1 MLPPGGEGEPEHICL
16 SKLPCDC
23 LKGIWQ
29 SLLSQLF
36 LLLKIIIIIIKKLK
50 TERHTQEVLQN
61 TRHKHSWVCGLSPW
75 SLNTFSTQACPC

>member
-16 SKLPCDC
+16 PKLPCDY

-36 LLLKIIIIIIKKLK
+36 LLLKIIIIIKNLK
-50 TERHTQEVLQN
+50 QRGTHTKYC
-61 TRHKHSWVCGLSPW
+61 RIPDI
-75 SLNTFSTQACPC
+75 STPGCVDLAHGS